1 MRYLTRPMPTMP
13 SGWSLA
19 LTALVLLGATATA
32 IAAPRDESTLRPA
45 TFRGADAKSAGKTVA
60 PNIDGA
66 VRGAAEDS
74 AVPRR
79 RAAHDADAA
88 KDFSGSDFLIT
99 DDPRHVTGAEMAAGA
114 AGYVMAAE
122 WEWSPEDRDIVAV
135 VVPLDP
141 EAPLIGVSVD
151 TATADSFAPDIAYAP
166 DLGVFLIVWEDF
178 EGQNSNIY
186 GALVSETGENLS
198 ESFLIAGLN
207 DEEFAPAVTYTGFGD
222 FVVFF
227 GAAEDYSLV
236 TGYIQLYSI
245 RVNLDG
251 EAINLGAESLVADLA
266 AFPDAVRINDDR
278 ALVTY
283 QVLYADNTGP
293 VDDWDWDVYASTVAW
308 DGAPEAERMIT
319 GTPEPETDPSVAY
332 NPVDGIALAV
342 WESAQSASD
351 RDLAAGALPVSA
363 SGAMQTPTA
372 YIAYDSNTFDVEP
385 DVAWDDYFEVF
396 LATWRHDYSNVDG
409 DILTMEFS
417 YDGLP
422 AGDALAAIS
431 TDADQLH
438 PTVAALDGWF
448 LVVWQELIAG
458 VFNLVG
464 RFYEHGAACTPPAAP
479 ASLQATPGGSTG
491 QIRLTWAA
499 SGGAAE
505 YRVYYGGAPG
515 TPASGASVGNVTTI
529 MVSGLTPN
537 SDYCFEVTAVN
548 ACGESGASPESCART
563 PDDEEPPPGPGR
575 ILSIPENI
583 APANNRIEVPVQVD
597 NASGVLSFRV
607 AVCYP
612 GELSFVSA
620 QAGSLT
626 AGWSLVPNNEGGM
639 VVVSGS
645 GTAALS
651 GSGSLVRLT
660 FSLPSGGTGGSLS
673 FCRPDLLKLNDGQ
686 IALGTPDGGS
696 YLPNAPQYRWGDL
709 ANAAGDQ
716 PGIACDGIAGGLDA
730 ALMLRWDVALLNA
743 LRGCPDNVLYTRP
756 NVPPGAD
763 LNGDGILGGLD
774 ASLALRYDV
783 GLIDCFPAD
792 TNCNGTGP
800 GKAHALDAGGLRTLS
815 IEQNLTLPAAGAA
828 WTVPVRINNADGV
841 YSYRVQIEFPANR
854 LEFVQAQNTAMTN
867 GWLGPI
873 ANAGS
878 GVVTVSA
885 SGATAATGGGVLLN
899 LVFTVKAGS
908 TGGALHFGSL
918 TRLNDGAVDTAT
930 VDGSFTVPQQEGARL
945 EVTPDPAGGYDFGA
959 WSVGETPETLFT
971 VRNAGGGVLTGSA
984 SVTGA
989 AFSMAG
995 ASSYSLAAGQSM
1007 QVRVRF
1013 APQEAQDY
1021 TGSVTFTGGDGPVI
1035 IDLYGSATP
1044 LPVFSC
1050 GAAAG
1055 SAASGWGDVAI
1066 LAGTALALA
1075 RFFAA
1080 RRARRVKRAGAER
1093 MTSA

>member
-1 MRYLTRPMPTMP
+1 MRYLEEYMQNT
-13 SGWSLA
+13 SCGLIIA
-19 LTALVLLGATATA
+19 LTVLLVFGVAAA
-32 IAAPRDESTLRPA
+32 AFAAPRDESALRAA
-45 TFRGADAKSAGKTVA
+45 TFRSTDAKAAGKTLL
-60 PNIDGA
+60 PSIDGA
-66 VRGAAEDS
+66 VRGAVKDS
-74 AVPRR
+74 VALRR
-79 RAAHDADAA
+79 RAAHDADAV
-88 KDFSGSDFLIT
+88 KDFAGSDFLIT
-99 DDPRHVTGAEMAAGA
+99 DDTRHVTGAEMAPGA
-114 AGYVMAAE
+114 AGYIVAAE
-122 WEWSPEDRDIVAV
+122 WEWAPDDRDIVAV

-151 TATADSFAPDIAYAP
+151 SSYADSFAPDVAYAP

-186 GALVSETGENLS
+186 GALVSEAGEKLS
-198 ESFLIAGLN
+198 DSFLIAGLN
-207 DEEFAPAVTYTGFGD
+207 DEEFAPAVAYTGFGD

-236 TGYIQLYSI
+236 TGYIQLYSV

-251 EAINLGAESLVADLA
+251 ESINLGAESLVADLA
-266 AFPDAVRINDDR
+266 AFPDAARVNDDR
-278 ALVTY
+278 VLVAY
-283 QVLYADNTGP
+283 QVLYADNSGP
-293 VDDWDWDVYASTVAW
+293 VHDWDWDVYASTVSW
-308 DGAPEAERMIT
+308 NGAPEAELMIT
-319 GTPEPETDPSVAY
+319 GTSEPETDPSVAY

-342 WESAQSASD
+342 WESAQSTTD

-372 YIAYDSNTFDVEP
+372 YIAYDSNSFDVEP
-385 DVAWDDYFEVF
+385 DVAWDDYFDVF
-396 LATWRHDYSNVDG
+396 LATWRHDFSSTDG

-417 YDGLP
+417 YDGLSTS
-422 AGDALAAIS
+422 DALAAIS

-448 LVVWQELIAG
+448 LIVWQELIAD

-479 ASLQATPGGSTG
+479 ATLQATPGSSAG
-491 QIRLTWAA
+491 QVRLTWAA
-499 SGGAAE
+499 SSGATE
-505 YRVYYGGAPG
+505 YRVYYSGAQG
-515 TPASGASVGNVTTI
+515 TPASGASVGNVTQVT
-529 MVSGLTPN
+529 VSGLTPN
-537 SDYCFEVTAVN
+537 TDYCFEVTAVN

-583 APANNRIEVPVQVD
+583 TPANNRIEVPVQIN

-612 GELSFVSA
+612 SELSFVSA

-626 AGWSLVPNNEGGM
+626 GGWSLVPNNEGGM
-639 VVVSGS
+639 VLVSGS

-660 FSLPSGGTGGSLS
+660 FSVPSASQGGSLS

-696 YLPNAPQYRWGDL
+696 YLPNAPQYAWGDL
-709 ANAAGDQ
+709 ANAIGDQ

-743 LRGCPDNVLYTRP
+743 LRSCPNNVLYTRP
-756 NVPPGAD
+756 NFPPGAD

-800 GKAHALDAGGLRTLS
+800 GKAFDVDTGGARTLS
-815 IEQNLTLPAAGAA
+815 MDQNMMLPAAGAA

-854 LEFVQAQNTAMTN
+854 LEFVQAQNTVMTN

-873 ANAGS
+873 ANSSS
-878 GVVTVSA
+878 GVVTVSG
-885 SGATAATGGGVLLN
+885 SGANAAAGSGVLLN

-908 TGGALHFGSL
+908 GGGTLHFGPL
-918 TRLNDGAVDTAT
+918 TRLNDGAVQTST
-930 VDGSFTVPQQEGARL
+930 VDGSFASAQQQGARL
-945 EVTPDPAGGYDFGA
+945 EVTPNPAGGYDFGA

-971 VRNAGGGVLTGSA
+971 VRNTGDAILTGAA
-984 SVTGA
+984 SVTGP
-989 AFSMAG
+989 AFSVVG
-995 ASSYSLAAGQSM
+995 SSGYSLAAGQSM

-1013 APQEAQDY
+1013 APQEPLEY
-1021 TGSVTFTGGDGPVI
+1021 TGSITFTGGDGPVI

-1050 GAAAG
+1050 GAASG
-1055 SAASGWGDVAI
+1055 AASGWGNVVVF
-1066 LAGTALALA
+1066 AGTALALA
-1075 RFFAA
+1075 GLFVA
-1080 RRARRVKRAGAER
+1080 RASRP
-1093 MTSA
+1093 